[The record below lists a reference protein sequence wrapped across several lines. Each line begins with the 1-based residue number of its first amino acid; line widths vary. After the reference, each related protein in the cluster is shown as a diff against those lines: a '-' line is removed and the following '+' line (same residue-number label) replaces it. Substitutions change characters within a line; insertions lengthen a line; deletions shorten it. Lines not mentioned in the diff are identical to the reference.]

1 MRTVTFKSLLNGVAA
16 GRDMAPT
23 DVTSVDLPK
32 YVEALNLALRF
43 GWAWPDAGWPELK
56 KSEQLTP
63 TAGVISWTAASL
75 IMGAVHGVYLDDPD
89 SVACPRPVQW
99 RWSATGT
106 GLVITDA
113 SSPVWVHYTPQT
125 PEWSAEAYAADQNYA
140 ADTVKYDATT
150 GECYIATAAT
160 ATAAVTDTSKWRKLD
175 VPWIFRRAAVRGA
188 VALLAGSEGN
198 RGEEQVLE
206 NSMGEV
212 LAQEWKQ
219 FTRGAGQ
226 HQTINV
232 RS

>member
-1 MRTVTFKSLLNGVAA
+1 MRTVTFKSLLNGLAS
-16 GRDMAPT
+16 GRDLAPT
-23 DVTSVDLPK
+23 DVDSVLLPK
-32 YVEALNLALRF
+32 HVEALNLALRF

-63 TAGVISWTAASL
+63 AAGVISWTAGSL
-75 IMGAVHGVYLDDPD
+75 TMGTVHGVYLDDPD

-125 PEWSAEAYAADQNYA
+125 PEWSAEAYAAAQNYA
-140 ADTVKYDATT
+140 IGTVKYEATS
-150 GECYIATAAT
+150 GECYTAIALTASEP
-160 ATAAVTDTSKWRKLD
+160 VTNVAKWRKLD

-226 HQTINV
+226 HQTISV